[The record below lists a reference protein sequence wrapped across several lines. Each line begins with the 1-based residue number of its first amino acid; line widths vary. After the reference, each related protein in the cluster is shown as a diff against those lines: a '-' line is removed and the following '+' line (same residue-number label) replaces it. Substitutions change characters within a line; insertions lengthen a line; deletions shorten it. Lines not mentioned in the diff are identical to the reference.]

1 MFNLDMPT
9 RIISGKDC
17 VKNNASLFS
26 AWKNAFIVCGKSGAK
41 KSGALDDVCV
51 LLSSVGAN
59 YTVFDKISEN
69 PPLLTCYEGGKL
81 AREKEC
87 DLVIGIG
94 GGSALDAAKA
104 IASFATNG
112 DIAPEEIFNVSALK
126 KGLPIIAIP
135 TTAGTGSEA
144 NPYSVL
150 SLPDGERKQ
159 TFNTRCSYP
168 VYSFLDP
175 TYTMSLPESFTVS
188 TALDAFHHALESL
201 LSPKSTDFSE
211 MMALYAA
218 EKIWDVLTEYPEN
231 YSYEQR
237 EKLLYASCA
246 AGIAISVTGTGFPHP
261 LGYSL
266 TMLDGISHGRA
277 CAVFAADYI
286 DFNEKTEAGA
296 ARLATLYEKLAVK
309 PKVLK
314 EYLTA
319 LAGVELS
326 FTKDE
331 IVRRVDLI
339 KGAKNYQNSPYVLTY
354 DEMIA
359 IYEKH
364 FLAK

>member
-9 RIISGKDC
+9 KIISGKDC
-17 VKNNASLFS
+17 VKSNSSLFALGS
-26 AWKNAFIVCGKSGAK
+26 KAIIVCGKSGAK
-41 KSGALDDVCV
+41 KSGALDDVCDV
-51 LLSSVGAN
+51 LRSVGAD

-69 PPLLTCYEGGKL
+69 PPLLTCFEGGKL
-81 AREKEC
+81 AADEKC
-87 DLVIGIG
+87 DFVIGIG

-104 IASFATNG
+104 IASFANNQG
-112 DIAPEEIFNVSALK
+112 IAPEEIFNVASLK

-188 TALDAFHHALESL
+188 TALDAFHHALESF

-218 EKIWDVLTEYPEN
+218 KKIWDVLTEYPES

-277 CAVFAADYI
+277 CAVFASAYVDY
-286 DFNEKTEAGA
+286 NSKTEEGE
-296 ARLATLYEKLAVK
+296 RKLSVLYDALSVK

-319 LAGVELS
+319 LAGVDLS
-326 FTKDE
+326 FTKEE
-331 IVRRVDLI
+331 IVRRVDLVC
-339 KGAKNYQNSPYVLTY
+339 GAKNYTNSPYVISY
-354 DEMIA
+354 DEMIS
-359 IYEKH
+359 IYEGL
-364 FLAK
+364 FLRK